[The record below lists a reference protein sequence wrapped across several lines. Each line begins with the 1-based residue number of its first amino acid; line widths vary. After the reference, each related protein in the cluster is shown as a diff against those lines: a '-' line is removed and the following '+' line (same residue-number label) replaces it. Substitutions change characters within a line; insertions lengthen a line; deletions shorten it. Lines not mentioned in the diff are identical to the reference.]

1 VAQLLALLD
10 SCVIF
15 PMPLCDTLLRAGESG
30 LFQLYY
36 SQDILDGATRNLI
49 KKGRMTTEKA
59 SRFQQSI
66 VNTFPEGL
74 VEVPA
79 GLELVMTNH
88 PGDRHVLAAAVAA
101 KADIIVTANIKHFK
115 SESLKSWNIEAI
127 TPDLFLNML
136 CDIHGEET
144 LYKLIQLQAADL
156 RKPSQTF
163 LDLVEKIEKEQPLFA
178 SRLLIHIYGKMI
190 ENVARKLQYIWAKS
204 QNPSPV
210 QGEKY
215 RIESDISSLTVFCQ
229 VNNREVIKVKFNQ
242 STGKIYHRDVL
253 NFQEIAK
260 QLVKDRMIKSYP
272 K

>member
-30 LFQLYY
+30 LYQLYY

-49 KKGRMTTEKA
+49 KKGRMITEKA
-59 SRFQQSI
+59 SRFQQLI
-66 VNTFPEGL
+66 INTFPEGL

-115 SESLKSWNIEAI
+115 SESLQPWNIEAI

-156 RKPSQTF
+156 RKPPQTF
-163 LDLVEKIEKEQPLFA
+163 LELIEKIEKEQPLFA
-178 SRLLIHIYGKMI
+178 SRLLLHIYGEMI
-190 ENVARKLQYIWAKS
+190 KNVARKLQYIWANS
-204 QNPSPV
+204 QNPAPV

-215 RIESDISSLTVFCQ
+215 RIESDPKSLTVFCQ
-229 VNNREVIKVKFNQ
+229 RNNREVINVKINQ
-242 STGKIYHRDVL
+242 VTGKIYYRDVL

-260 QLVKDRMIKSYP
+260 QLVEEKMINSYT